1 MKRNKNLGILILR
14 LGIPFTM
21 LIYGINK
28 VIEGT
33 GFIGSLLEEY
43 GLPKILANGVFVGEI
58 VAPLMLMIG
67 FRTRLAGL
75 IFSFN
80 CFMAIAMAQTQNIFK
95 LNEYGGW
102 SLDLLFIYLIAGIV
116 FYLNGGGQYALST
129 SNSWD

>member
-14 LGIPFTM
+14 LAIPFTM

-33 GFIGSLLEEY
+33 GFIGSLFEQY
-43 GLPKILANGVFVGEI
+43 GLPKFIANGIFIGEI
-58 VAPLMLMIG
+58 VAPLMLMMG

-80 CFMAIAMAQTQNIFK
+80 CLVAIVMAQTQNIFK
-95 LNEYGGW
+95 LNQFGGW
-102 SLDLLFIYLIAGIV
+102 SLDLLFIYLMAGIV
-116 FYLNGGGQYALST
+116 FYVSGAGKYALST
-129 SNSWD
+129 SNHWD

>member
-1 MKRNKNLGILILR
+1 MKRNKNLGIFILR
-14 LGIPFTM
+14 LAIPFTM
-21 LIYGINK
+21 LIYGIDK
-28 VIEGT
+28 IIEGT
-33 GFIGSLLEEY
+33 GFIGSLLEQY
-43 GLPKILANGVFVGEI
+43 GLPKMMANGVYIGEI

-95 LNEYGGW
+95 LNEFGGW
-102 SLDLLFIYLIAGIV
+102 SLDLLFIYLTAGIV
-116 FYLNGGGQYALST
+116 FYLSGGGQYALST

>member
-1 MKRNKNLGILILR
+1 MKSNKNLGIFILR
-14 LGIPFTM
+14 LAIPFTM

-28 VIEGT
+28 VIEGA
-33 GFIGSLLEEY
+33 GFIGSLLEQY
-43 GLPKILANGVFVGEI
+43 GLPKILENGVFIGEI

-80 CFMAIAMAQTQNIFK
+80 CFLAILMAQTQNIFK
-95 LNEYGGW
+95 LNEFGGW

-116 FYLNGGGQYALST
+116 FYLSGSGKYALST
-129 SNSWD
+129 SNHWD

>member
-14 LGIPFTM
+14 LAIPFTM

-33 GFIGSLLEEY
+33 GFIGNLLEQY
-43 GLPKILANGVFVGEI
+43 GLPKFIANGIFIGEI
-58 VAPLMLMIG
+58 AAPLMLMMG

-80 CFMAIAMAQTQNIFK
+80 CLVAIVMAQTQNIFK
-95 LNEYGGW
+95 LNQFGGW
-102 SLDLLFIYLIAGIV
+102 SLDLLFIYLMAGIV
-116 FYLNGGGQYALST
+116 FYVSGAGKYALST
-129 SNSWD
+129 SNHWD

>member
-1 MKRNKNLGILILR
+1 
-14 LGIPFTM
+14 M

-80 CFMAIAMAQTQNIFK
+80 CLLAIVMAQTQNIFK
-95 LNEYGGW
+95 LNQFGGW
-102 SLDLLFIYLIAGIV
+102 SLDLLFIYLVTGIV
-116 FYLNGGGQYALST
+116 FYVSGAGKYALST
-129 SNSWD
+129 SNDWD

>member
-14 LGIPFTM
+14 LAIPFTM

-33 GFIGSLLEEY
+33 GFIGSLLEQY
-43 GLPKILANGVFVGEI
+43 GLPEIMANGVFIGEI
-58 VAPLMLMIG
+58 VAPLMLMMG

-80 CFMAIAMAQTQNIFK
+80 CLLAIAMAQTQSIFK
-95 LNEYGGW
+95 LNEFGGW
-102 SLDLLFIYLIAGIV
+102 SLDLLFIYLMVGIV
-116 FYLNGGGQYALST
+116 FYVSGAGKYALST
-129 SNSWD
+129 SNRWD